1 MVSNSVLAAVSV
13 HHGLHKFLMIESESV
28 KNAIDKYVPELE
40 ENQREEYALAEK
52 EGRMPGQYWLEVDP
66 PKVCIVAIICNPAD
80 LSLVDRGCRRV
91 DPWSNIRLRWL
102 QSRRCPVDVQY
113 HPSSFL

>member
-13 HHGLHKFLMIESESV
+13 HYGLHKFLMIESESV
-28 KNAIDKYVPELE
+28 KKAIDKYVPELE

-66 PKVCIVAIICNPAD
+66 PKVCIAATICNSAN
-80 LSLVDRGCRRV
+80 LIIVDR
-91 DPWSNIRLRWL
+91 
-102 QSRRCPVDVQY
+102 
-113 HPSSFL
+113 